1 MGVIMNIINKIKK
14 VNELVRKDG
23 VYIKEMDKDK
33 KNPPLT
39 VSAWSKIKYFR
50 QVFGDELGFDTQLF
64 VHENHYVAKCKI
76 IAYDPERILATGHHK
91 TFKNQGD
98 HQACET
104 LAISRAL
111 SFFGILESDI
121 TSLEEYNMLGVPITK
136 ESKDILST
144 KGVPVEQIV
153 EELKKAPHETRL
165 KHLRYHVYRPT
176 FVETEKNHPKDFRLL
191 DNAFKSRMNLI
202 TKQEKI

>member
-1 MGVIMNIINKIKK
+1 MRDKIKQ

-23 VYIKEMDKDK
+23 VYIKDVDKDK

-64 VHENHYVAKCKI
+64 VHDNHYVAKCKI
-76 IAYDPERILATGHHK
+76 LAYDPERVLATGHHK

-121 TSLEEYNMLGVPITK
+121 TSLEEYNMLGVPVTK
-136 ESKDILST
+136 RT
-144 KGVPVEQIV
+144 KGAANGSTNKGVDQIINEFKKCRNIYEYRKVRRYNDPYIEQALTKHPSTYKAIMNVVENV
-153 EELKKAPHETRL
+153 EDKL
-165 KHLRYHVYRPT
+165 
-176 FVETEKNHPKDFRLL
+176 N
-191 DNAFKSRMNLI
+191 
-202 TKQEKI
+202 KQEKI

>member
-1 MGVIMNIINKIKK
+1 MRDKIKK
-14 VNELVRKDG
+14 INELVRKDG
-23 VYIKEMDKDK
+23 VYIKDVDKNK

-64 VHENHYVAKCKI
+64 VHDNHYVAKCKI
-76 IAYDPERILATGHHK
+76 LAYDPERVLATGHHK

-121 TSLEEYNMLGVPITK
+121 TSLEEYNMLGVPVTK
-136 ESKDILST
+136 RT
-144 KGVPVEQIV
+144 KGAANGSTNKGVDQIINEFKKCRNIYEYRQVRKYNDPYIEQALTKHPSTYKAIMNVVENV
-153 EELKKAPHETRL
+153 EDKL
-165 KHLRYHVYRPT
+165 
-176 FVETEKNHPKDFRLL
+176 N
-191 DNAFKSRMNLI
+191 
-202 TKQEKI
+202 KQEKI

>member
-1 MGVIMNIINKIKK
+1 MRDKIKQ

-23 VYIKEMDKDK
+23 VYIKDVDKDK

-64 VHENHYVAKCKI
+64 VHDNHYVAKCKI
-76 IAYDPERILATGHHK
+76 LAYDPERVLATGHHK

-121 TSLEEYNMLGVPITK
+121 TSLEEYNMLGIPVTK
-136 ESKDILST
+136 RT
-144 KGVPVEQIV
+144 KGAANGSTNKGVDQIINEFKKCRNIYEYRQVKKYNDPYIEQALTKHPSTYKAIMNVVENV
-153 EELKKAPHETRL
+153 EDKL
-165 KHLRYHVYRPT
+165 
-176 FVETEKNHPKDFRLL
+176 N
-191 DNAFKSRMNLI
+191 
-202 TKQEKI
+202 KQEKI

>member
-1 MGVIMNIINKIKK
+1 MRDKIKK
-14 VNELVRKDG
+14 INELVRKDG
-23 VYIKEMDKDK
+23 VYIKDVDKDK

-64 VHENHYVAKCKI
+64 VHDNHYVAKCKI
-76 IAYDPERILATGHHK
+76 LAYDPERVLATGHHK

-121 TSLEEYNMLGVPITK
+121 TSLEEYNMLGVPVTK
-136 ESKDILST
+136 RT
-144 KGVPVEQIV
+144 KGAANGSTNKGVDQIINEFKKCRNIYEYRQVRKYNDPYIEQALTKHPSTYKAIMNVVENV
-153 EELKKAPHETRL
+153 EDKL
-165 KHLRYHVYRPT
+165 
-176 FVETEKNHPKDFRLL
+176 N
-191 DNAFKSRMNLI
+191 
-202 TKQEKI
+202 KQENI

>member
-1 MGVIMNIINKIKK
+1 MRDKIKQ

-23 VYIKEMDKDK
+23 VYIKDVDKDK

-64 VHENHYVAKCKI
+64 VHDNHYVAKCKI
-76 IAYDPERILATGHHK
+76 LAYDPERVLATGHHK

-121 TSLEEYNMLGVPITK
+121 TSLEEYNMLGVPLTK
-136 ESKDILST
+136 RTKCAANGST
-144 KGVPVEQIV
+144 NKGVDQIINEFKKCRNIYEYRQVRKYNDPYIEHALTKHPSTYKEIMNVVE
-153 EELKKAPHETRL
+153 
-165 KHLRYHVYRPT
+165 
-176 FVETEKNHPKDFRLL
+176 
-191 DNAFKSRMNLI
+191 NLEDKLN
-202 TKQEKI
+202 KQENI

>member
-1 MGVIMNIINKIKK
+1 MKDKIKQ

-23 VYIKEMDKDK
+23 VYIKDVDKDK

-64 VHENHYVAKCKI
+64 VHDNHYVAKCKI
-76 IAYDPERILATGHHK
+76 LAYDPERVLATGHHK

-121 TSLEEYNMLGVPITK
+121 TSLEEYNMLGIPVTK
-136 ESKDILST
+136 RT
-144 KGVPVEQIV
+144 KGAANGSTNKGVDQIINEFKKCRNIYEYRQVKKYNDPYIEQALTKHPSTYKAIMNVVENV
-153 EELKKAPHETRL
+153 EDKL
-165 KHLRYHVYRPT
+165 
-176 FVETEKNHPKDFRLL
+176 N
-191 DNAFKSRMNLI
+191 
-202 TKQEKI
+202 KQEKI